1 MNIELVESETAQAK
15 IRVIGVGGAGGNA
28 VNSMITSG
36 MSGVDFA
43 VVNTDAQDLSRSLAP
58 RRYQLGAEIT
68 KGLGAGARPN
78 IGREAAYEDKE
89 ALAEMVRDCDMVFI
103 TAGMGGGTGT
113 GAAPVLA
120 EIAKEADVLTVGV
133 VTRPFGFE
141 GKQRKVQA
149 NEGIDRLRSCVDTLI
164 TIPNQRLVSIAHEN
178 TTLRESFETADLVLQ
193 QAVRGVA
200 DLINAQGHINVDF
213 ADVRTIMKDNGD
225 ALMGIGIS
233 AGPKGVVEAAKL
245 AVSSPLLDEVSLSG
259 ASSVLVSITAASDVS
274 IFSVN
279 EAISMIE
286 EEAHEDANVIFGL
299 VEDNS
304 LQDEVQVTVIATGFN
319 KEDSQRR
326 DVEQRIEA
334 VVNGGI
340 NSGINS
346 GGVALGTNGYSQ
358 QNGFANN
365 NTQSNTSF
373 DQSSF
378 QRNTT
383 RSHEP
388 INRSIK
394 IDDYD
399 FPTFFKNN

>member
-120 EIAKEADVLTVGV
+120 GIAKEADVLTVGV

-141 GKQRKVQA
+141 GKQRKMQA

-178 TTLRESFETADLVLQ
+178 TTLRESFETGWYFNRLYVES
-193 QAVRGVA
+193 

-233 AGPKGVVEAAKL
+233 AGPKGVVE
-245 AVSSPLLDEVSLSG
+245 G
-259 ASSVLVSITAASDVS
+259 C
-274 IFSVN
+274 
-279 EAISMIE
+279 
-286 EEAHEDANVIFGL
+286 
-299 VEDNS
+299 
-304 LQDEVQVTVIATGFN
+304 
-319 KEDSQRR
+319 
-326 DVEQRIEA
+326 
-334 VVNGGI
+334 
-340 NSGINS
+340 
-346 GGVALGTNGYSQ
+346 
-358 QNGFANN
+358 
-365 NTQSNTSF
+365 
-373 DQSSF
+373 
-378 QRNTT
+378 
-383 RSHEP
+383 
-388 INRSIK
+388 
-394 IDDYD
+394 
-399 FPTFFKNN
+399 

>member
-89 ALAEMVRDCDMVFI
+89 ALSEMVRDCDMVFI

-113 GAAPVLA
+113 GAAPVLV

-141 GKQRKVQA
+141 GKQRKMQA

-319 KEDSQRR
+319 KEESQRR
-326 DVEQRIEA
+326 DVEHRIEA
-334 VVNGGI
+334 VVNGGMSHTM
-340 NSGINS
+340 N
-346 GGVALGTNGYSQ
+346 GGVTIGTNGYSQ
-358 QNGFANN
+358 QNGFAS
-365 NTQSNTSF
+365 NTQTNNSF
-373 DQSSF
+373 DQASY

>member
-58 RRYQLGAEIT
+58 RRYQLGSEVT

-89 ALAEMVRDCDMVFI
+89 ALAELVRDCDMVFV

-133 VTRPFGFE
+133 VTRPFSFE
-141 GKQRKVQA
+141 GKQRKLQA

-178 TTLRESFETADLVLQ
+178 TTLRESFQTADLVLQ

-225 ALMGIGIS
+225 ALMGIGI
-233 AGPKGVVEAAKL
+233 AVGPKAVVEAAKL
-245 AVSSPLLDEVSLSG
+245 AISSPLLDEVSLSG
-259 ASSVLVSITAASDVS
+259 ATSVLVSITAAANVS

-286 EEAHEDANVIFGL
+286 EEAHEEANVIFGL

-319 KEDSQRR
+319 KDSQRQP
-326 DVEQRIEA
+326 VEHQMDA
-334 VVNGGI
+334 LVNGNAFSTYTQTNPTQTT
-340 NSGINS
+340 NSYEQP
-346 GGVALGTNGYSQ
+346 T
-358 QNGFANN
+358 
-365 NTQSNTSF
+365 
-373 DQSSF
+373 F
-378 QRNTT
+378 QPTIVNRGHSRN
-383 RSHEP
+383 HEP

-399 FPTFFKNN
+399 FPTFFRNN